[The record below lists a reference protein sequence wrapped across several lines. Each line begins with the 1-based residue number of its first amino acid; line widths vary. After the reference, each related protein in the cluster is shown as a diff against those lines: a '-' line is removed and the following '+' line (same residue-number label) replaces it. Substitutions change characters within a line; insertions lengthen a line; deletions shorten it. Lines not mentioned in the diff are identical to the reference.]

1 MKVKTKPVNRK
12 KISWLLQQEI
22 HIQFEVLRHHFELCR
37 MLINQILDDEVTS
50 LAGERYKHDR
60 SLSNRYNRWGYNP
73 GSVRIGDEKLRVDVP
88 RVYDTQ
94 AKENKSLA
102 VYKQLKEMPPVDDKL
117 LKRVLSGIS
126 TGDYRSVIQNLIDS
140 FGLSRSSVSNRF
152 IEVSTEK
159 LDAFTKRNLD
169 QYDFIA
175 LFIDGKYLAKEQI
188 IIVLGVTLKGE
199 KIPLGFIQ
207 TNSENSGCIKE
218 LLSGLVDRG
227 LRYKEGILCII
238 DGSKGI
244 RKAISE
250 VFGKYALVQRC
261 QWHKRENVLNYLKDS
276 SKEHYRKRINKAYH
290 ADTYQEAKKML
301 LAIVADLE
309 IENSDAAGSLKEGL
323 EETLTLHKL
332 DLIEEFGISFTT
344 TNCIENVNSLM
355 NKHVGKVK
363 YWQNSDQRHRWVACA
378 LLEIEQRLRKVDNY
392 KKLHLLKKKIMVELY
407 KQTGLKLKV
416 A

>member
-12 KISWLLQQEI
+12 KISWLLTREI
-22 HIQFEVLRHHFELCR
+22 NIKLEMLQHHFELCR
-37 MLINQILDDEVTS
+37 MLINEILDDEVTN
-50 LAGERYKHDR
+50 LAGERYKHDKP
-60 SLSNRYNRWGYNP
+60 LSNRYSRWGFNP
-73 GSVRIGDEKLRVDVP
+73 GSVRIGDEKLRIDVP
-88 RVYDTQ
+88 RVYDNKEQ
-94 AKENKSLA
+94 ENKSLTS
-102 VYKQLKEMPPVDDKL
+102 YNQLKEIPGVDDQL
-117 LKRVLSGIS
+117 LKRVISGIS
-126 TGDYRSVIQNLIDS
+126 TGDYRSAIQNLVDS

-159 LDAFTKRNLD
+159 LEEFNKRD
-169 QYDFIA
+169 FSQHDFIA

-207 TNSENSGCIKE
+207 TNTENSGCIKE
-218 LLSGLVDRG
+218 LLTGLIDRG
-227 LRYKEGILCII
+227 LRYREGILCII

-261 QWHKRENVLNYLKDS
+261 QWHKRENVLNYLKENS
-276 SKEHYRKRINKAYH
+276 REIYRKRINKAYH
-290 ADTYQEAKKML
+290 TDTYLEAKKML
-301 LAIVADLE
+301 LSIIDDLE
-309 IENSDAAGSLKEGL
+309 IENTDAANSLKEGF
-323 EETLTLHKL
+323 EETLHKL
-332 DLIEEFGISFTT
+332 DLVDEFGTSFTT

-363 YWQNSDQRHRWVACA
+363 YWRNSDQRHRWVACA

-392 KKLHLLKKKIMVELY
+392 KKLHLLKKKIMITIS
-407 KQTGLKLKV
+407 KNTGLKLK
-416 A
+416 AA